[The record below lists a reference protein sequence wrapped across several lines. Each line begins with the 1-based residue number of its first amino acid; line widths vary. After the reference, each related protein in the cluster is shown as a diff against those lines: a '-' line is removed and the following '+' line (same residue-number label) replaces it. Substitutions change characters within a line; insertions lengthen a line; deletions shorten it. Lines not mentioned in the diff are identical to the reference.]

1 MNFMKKL
8 NKLFLVVMSVL
19 CLVAFAGCKDDNPPP
34 ETASS
39 QAVGVIVYNNTPEN
53 SNYNSLKENL
63 SKINELVTVSNGELS
78 TTDNFLFYYYSPNA
92 TLEDKDSV
100 KTNTTTKNATI
111 SGNQHSVEFEVVYE
125 ATDVLIF
132 IIYKDSNGNYSFEFE
147 REIISINSSN
157 LTPVSIYFEDNKVI
171 TNLSINLGKDIS
183 KEEEYQRD

>member
-1 MNFMKKL
+1 
-8 NKLFLVVMSVL
+8 
-19 CLVAFAGCKDDNPPP
+19 
-34 ETASS
+34 
-39 QAVGVIVYNNTPEN
+39 
-53 SNYNSLKENL
+53 
-63 SKINELVTVSNGELS
+63 
-78 TTDNFLFYYYSPNA
+78 LFYYSSPNA

-111 SGNQHSVEFEVVYE
+111 SGNQHSVELEVVYE